1 MRERMSDVSAALL
14 AVVIVAAIIIVTAIG
29 GIVWTRTIGV
39 AQKDAER
46 EAYKATMTYN
56 EGMLDDLAKYK
67 FQYDSAE
74 DDVERA
80 AIAELVR
87 NRFANFDK
95 SRIENQ
101 DLIKFLED
109 CGV

>member
-1 MRERMSDVSAALL
+1 MDEWKSEISGILISI
-14 AVVIVAAIIIVTAIG
+14 AVIAAIIISVGIG
-29 GIVWTRTIGV
+29 GIVWTKTIGI
-39 AQKDAER
+39 AQKNAER
-46 EAYKATMTYN
+46 EAYKATIVYN

-67 FQYDSAE
+67 FEYDSAE
-74 DDVERA
+74 SDIERA

-95 SRIENQ
+95 SRIENR
-101 DLIKFLED
+101 DLLEFLEA

>member
-1 MRERMSDVSAALL
+1 MLKTIGGTIL
-14 AVVIVAAIIIVTAIG
+14 AVIVSIVLIVGIAIV

-46 EAYKATMTYN
+46 EAYKATMVYN

-67 FQYDSAE
+67 YEYDVAA

-80 AIAELVR
+80 AIASLVR
-87 NRFANFDK
+87 NRFSNFDK
-95 SRIENQ
+95 SRIDNYS
-101 DLIKFLED
+101 LVKFLEE

>member
-1 MRERMSDVSAALL
+1 MRERMSDVSAALIS
-14 AVVIVAAIIIVTAIG
+14 VVIVAAIIIVTSLG

-46 EAYKATMTYN
+46 EAYKATITYN

-101 DLIKFLED
+101 DLINFLED